1 MKKLFIFF
9 IAVICFFAID
19 VSAAEYTVSSE
30 GELSSAL
37 SAQTESD
44 TINLNADIKINK
56 SHAITGNVVIN
67 GNGHVLSFDDSYV
80 GTMFTVGGMLE
91 IINLKFNGNNDWY
104 WLTEEARVDPMIYED
119 ETTLFAGDK
128 KISNNVIEV
137 TGTLK
142 ISGSQIYN
150 YYIDGA
156 IGDTNCFIKASGAD
170 SKVIIDSTT
179 VDTLFGSF
187 ITMVGGRVEF
197 NNNSKIINSYG
208 LGNKGSFFK
217 QNGGELVINNGILK
231 DNCGRARSGTL
242 IGAVNN
248 ALVTFNSGLIDN
260 NLAKYHGSAS
270 TGSMITVES
279 GAGFIMNGGTI
290 SNNIGTL
297 ASVVSSRWTND
308 PDDKGIH
315 LNNGV
320 IKNNTTYKNTWLGSS
335 VFLRNNCTVG
345 ENMTIDG
352 DVVVNNTNAS
362 LENNG
367 TINGKVT
374 LNDSTAKVVN
384 NGNIS
389 DLDLLKGECTN
400 NNAINNVYELDTQIT
415 NNGVVT
421 GKYVKELSNVEG
433 KIIIRFDLN
442 DGKEKDTGYTV
453 IDNVY
458 DLNYKLLDTDI
469 PIVERN
475 GYTFEGWFSDA
486 EFTKKLDLNTE
497 YSENAVIYAKW
508 LKIPE
513 VVVPDTALN
522 ISTIVMTL
530 SIILMFTGSI
540 IMYVTINKKKVEE

>member
-67 GNGHVLSFDDSYV
+67 GNGHVLSFDDTYV
-80 GTMFTVGGMLE
+80 GTMFTVGGTLE

-248 ALVTFNSGLIDN
+248 TLVTFNSGLIDN

-297 ASVVSSRWTND
+297 ASVVSSRWTNA

-320 IKNNTTYKNTWLGSS
+320 IKNNTTYKDTWLGSS

-469 PIVERN
+469 PVVERD
-475 GYTFEGWFSDA
+475 GYTFEEWFSDA

-540 IMYVTINKKKVEE
+540 IMYVTINKQKVEE

>member
-1 MKKLFIFF
+1 MRKVFIFF
-9 IAVICFFAID
+9 IAVISFFAID
-19 VSAAEYTVSSE
+19 VSAAEYNVSSE
-30 GELSSAL
+30 EELISAL
-37 SAQTESD
+37 STQAESD
-44 TINLNADIKINK
+44 TINLNADISINN
-56 SHAITGNVVIN
+56 SHTITGNVLIN
-67 GNGHVLSFDDSYV
+67 GNGYVLSFNDSYV
-80 GTMFTVGGMLE
+80 GTMFNVSGTLD
-91 IINLKFNGNNDWY
+91 ISNIKFNGNNDWY
-104 WLTEEARVDPMIYED
+104 WLTEEARLDPMIYGD
-119 ETTLFAGDK
+119 ETTLVVGEK

-137 TGTLK
+137 TGILK
-142 ISGSQIYN
+142 ISNSQIYN
-150 YYIDGA
+150 YYIEGA
-156 IGDTNCFIKASGAD
+156 SGDTNSFIKASGED
-170 SKVIIDSTT
+170 SKIIIDTT
-179 VDTLFGSF
+179 TIDNLYGSF
-187 ITMVGGRVEF
+187 IFMTSGKVEF
-197 NNNSKIINSYG
+197 NSSSIINSYG

-217 QNGGELVINNGILK
+217 QNGGELIINNGTLK

-242 IGAVNN
+242 IGAVND
-248 ALVTFNSGLIDN
+248 ALVTFNSGLIDS

-290 SNNIGTL
+290 SNNVGTL

-315 LNNGV
+315 LNAGV
-320 IKNNTTYKNTWLGSS
+320 IKNNTTYKTTWLGSS

-345 ENMTIDG
+345 EGMTIDG

-374 LNDSTAKVVN
+374 LNDSTSKVVN
-384 NGNIS
+384 NGNIT

-400 NNAINNVYELDTQIT
+400 NNVINNVYELDTQIT

-458 DLNYKLLDTDI
+458 DLNYKLLDEDI
-469 PIVERN
+469 PVVERD
-475 GYTFEGWFSDA
+475 GYTFEGWFTDS

-497 YSENAVIYAKW
+497 YSENVVIYAKW
-508 LKIPE
+508 VKIPE
-513 VVVPDTALN
+513 VEVPDTSLS

-530 SIILMFTGSI
+530 SIILMFTGSMV
-540 IMYVTINKKKVEE
+540 MYMTINNKKVEE